1 MSNDLSL
8 SINNNFCN
16 NLGFAAAVLKFH
28 KEFKDSS
35 IQRTKTSGSTGDPKM
50 IELSRDSMMQSAKN
64 TIDFF
69 GIHEGSNLLLCLPV
83 DFIAGKMMIVRAI
96 AAKANLV
103 IADAVS
109 NPLISFI
116 SKKIKLDFAAFT
128 PFQVAAILQEPVTA
142 SLFESISTV
151 IIGGGEIPLQL
162 EKKLTG
168 FKNKIYS
175 TYGMTETITHI
186 AVRKVGNP
194 IFKAFK
200 GISLGL
206 DNRDCL
212 TIEADY
218 LPEKIITN
226 DIVSFEGPF
235 EFIFKGRYD
244 HVINSGGIKVH
255 PESVEAKINDL
266 LNVNYF
272 ITGQSHPELGQQVV
286 LVIEGNELDPTT
298 LNLLKNSLNE
308 ALGKYEIPKKIVFAT
323 KFALT
328 PTGKIDRLTTLK
340 QIQ

>member
-1 MSNDLSL
+1 MNTDLSL

-16 NLGFAAAVLKFH
+16 NLGYAAGVLKFH
-28 KEFKDSS
+28 KEFKDSM
-35 IQRTKTSGSTGDPKM
+35 IQWSKTSGSTGDPKI
-50 IELSRDSMMQSAKN
+50 IELTRDAMLHSAKN

-69 GIHEGSNLLLCLPV
+69 EITEGSNLLLCLPV

-103 IADAVS
+103 IADTVS
-109 NPLISFI
+109 NPLISFV

-128 PFQVAAILQEPVTA
+128 PFQVAAIVQEPVTA
-142 SLFESISTV
+142 SIFESINTV
-151 IIGGGEIPLQL
+151 IIGGGEIPVQL

-186 AVRKVGNP
+186 AVRKVGTP
-194 IFKAFK
+194 IYKAFK
-200 GISLGL
+200 GIRLGQ
-206 DNRDCL
+206 DVRECM

-235 EFIFKGRYD
+235 EFIFKGRFD
-244 HVINSGGIKVH
+244 HVINSGGIKIH
-255 PESVEAKINDL
+255 PESVESKINDL
-266 LNVNYF
+266 FIDRYF
-272 ITGQSHPELGQQVV
+272 ITAQPHPELGQQVV
-286 LVIEGNELDPTT
+286 LVIEGNELDSTT

-308 ALGKYEIPKKIVFAT
+308 ALDRYEVPKKILFVPEFKMT
-323 KFALT
+323 S
-328 PTGKIDRLTTLK
+328 TGKIDRLTTLK